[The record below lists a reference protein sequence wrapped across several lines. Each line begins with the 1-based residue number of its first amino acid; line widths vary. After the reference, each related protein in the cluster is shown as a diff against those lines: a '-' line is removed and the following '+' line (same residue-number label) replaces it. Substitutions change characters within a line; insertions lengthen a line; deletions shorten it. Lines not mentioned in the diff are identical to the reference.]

1 MITIGTIYDI
11 FMLQNRIKKN
21 EMNKTEN
28 INKINDNGR
37 YHIQNL

>member
-1 MITIGTIYDI
+1 MTIIGTIYDI
-11 FMLQNRIKKN
+11 FMLQKRIEKN

-28 INKINDNGR
+28 NKNINNNGR